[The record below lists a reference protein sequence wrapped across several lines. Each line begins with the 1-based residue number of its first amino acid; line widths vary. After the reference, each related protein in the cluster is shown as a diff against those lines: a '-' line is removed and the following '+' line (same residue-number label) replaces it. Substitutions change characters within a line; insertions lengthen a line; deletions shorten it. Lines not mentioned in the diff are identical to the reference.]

1 MQSRSIYLYAKTPKS
16 GMRLVSLGLME
27 MLKTRVQDV
36 AYFKPIIESTPEAD
50 GDIAFFKAYF
60 PLKQPVN
67 EAYGITKAQLLEWIA
82 KDALHSAYEQ
92 ILERFLAL
100 QQRYDFILC
109 AGGGDR
115 DLDDLVEGDLS
126 LAIAQ
131 NLQSPVM
138 ALINARGCGSTD
150 ALRAETA
157 QVEAELRRRHI
168 TPLALVV
175 NRIEKSSIEEA
186 KAKLQGEIPCFF
198 LPEVPELDR
207 PTMEEIATAIG
218 AKILTKDEKLLD
230 RGVRQ
235 SKVAA
240 MMPEHYLG
248 YLEEGDLVIVPGD
261 RNDIAMATFLAN
273 LSAHFPSLAGILFT
287 GGMQPQ
293 ANIVDLIEG
302 AGLPMLPMLLIDTDT
317 QSAALKVS
325 QVDATITLK
334 SRRKI
339 SLAIGLFNQ
348 HIDIATIQKRLAL
361 SAPKEMTPVRF
372 IYSLYEKARHDVRH
386 ILLPESEDER
396 ILRAAEI
403 VLRRGICK
411 VTILGK
417 PDEVAQRASALGLDL
432 HTAKIVDP
440 ETFPDKERF
449 AQKFYELRKHK
460 GVILPMA
467 REYMSRVNYFATM
480 MLYEGLVD
488 GIVSGAT
495 HTTRET
501 IKPAFEIIKTR
512 EGVKL
517 VSSVFFMLL
526 KDRVLVYGDCAVNPD
541 PNAKELA
548 QIAVSSAHTAQRFGI
563 EPRVAML
570 SYSSGTSG
578 VGADVEKVRE
588 ATKIAR
594 ELAPEFL
601 IEGPMQYD
609 AAIDPEVAALK
620 MPGSKVAGR
629 ATVFIFPDL
638 NTGNNTY
645 KAVQRSSGAVAI
657 GPILQGL
664 KKPVND
670 LSRGCEIEDV
680 IYTIAITAIQAQEQT
695 S

>member
-16 GMRLVSLGLME
+16 GMRIVALGLME

-36 AYFKPIIESTPEAD
+36 AYFKPIIESTPEKD
-50 GDIAFFKAYF
+50 EDIAFFKAYF
-60 PLKQPVN
+60 PLKQPV
-67 EAYGITKAQLLEWIA
+67 ESAYGITQAQLRAWIA

-100 QQRYDFILC
+100 QEEYDFILC
-109 AGGGDR
+109 AGMVDHA
-115 DLDDLVEGDLS
+115 LDDLIEGDLS
-126 LAIAQ
+126 LHVAQ
-131 NLQSPVM
+131 NLQAPVM
-138 ALINARGCGSTD
+138 ALINARTYASVTD
-150 ALRAETA
+150 IEEEIGHI
-157 QVEAELRRRHI
+157 EAELQKRRI
-168 TPLALVV
+168 PSLALV
-175 NRIEKSSIEEA
+175 ISHIDPQLLDEA
-186 KAKLQGEIPCFF
+186 KRSLTADVPLFF
-198 LPEVPELDR
+198 LPEEPELDR
-207 PTMEEIATAIG
+207 PTMAEIATVID
-218 AKILTKDEKLLD
+218 AKVLTPDEKMLD

-261 RNDIAMATFLAN
+261 RSDIAMATFLAN

-287 GGMQPQ
+287 GGMELHP
-293 ANIVDLIEG
+293 NIVDLIEG
-302 AGLPMLPMLLIDTDT
+302 ADLPILPMLLIDTDT

-325 QVDATITLK
+325 EVDATITLQ

-339 SLAIGLFNQ
+339 SLAIGLFNKY
-348 HIDIATIQKRLAL
+348 IDIDTILKRLAL
-361 SAPKEMTPVRF
+361 STPKEMTPVRF
-372 IYSLYEKARHDVRH
+372 IYSLYEKARRDVRH

-403 VLRRGICK
+403 VLRRDICR
-411 VTILGK
+411 VTLLGK
-417 PDEVAQRASALGLDL
+417 PNEVEQRASALGLDL
-432 HTAKIVDP
+432 KGAKIVDP
-440 ETFPDKERF
+440 ETFPDRERF
-449 AQKFYELRKHK
+449 AQTFYELRKHK

-467 REYMSRVNYFATM
+467 REYISRTNYFATM

-488 GIVSGAT
+488 GVVSGAT

-517 VSSVFFMLL
+517 ISSVFFMLL
-526 KDRVLVYGDCAVNPD
+526 EDRVLVYGDCAVNPD
-541 PNAKELA
+541 PDAEELA
-548 QIAVSSAHTAQRFGI
+548 HIAVCSARTAQRFGI

-594 ELAPEFL
+594 ELAPEVL

-609 AAIDPEVAALK
+609 AAIDPDVAARK

-670 LSRGCEIEDV
+670 LSRGCEVEDV
-680 IYTIAITAIQAQEQT
+680 IYTIAITAIQAQE
-695 S
+695 SIS

>member
-1 MQSRSIYLYAKTPKS
+1 MQSRSIYLYAKTPKA
-16 GMRLVSLGLME
+16 GMRIVALGLME

-36 AYFKPIIESTPEAD
+36 AYFKPIIEDRPEMD
-50 GDIAFFKAYF
+50 EDIAFFKAYF

-109 AGGGDR
+109 AGGVGR

-131 NLQSPVM
+131 NLQSSVM
-138 ALINARGCGSTD
+138 ALINAKECSSID
-150 ALRAETA
+150 VLKAEVA
-157 QVEAELRRRHI
+157 QLEAEFRRRRI

-175 NRIEKSSIEEA
+175 NRIEESSIEEA
-186 KAKLQGEIPCFF
+186 KAKLEGEIPCFF

-218 AKILTKDEKLLD
+218 AKVLTKDEKLLD

-261 RNDIAMATFLAN
+261 RSDIAMATYLAN
-273 LSAHFPSLAGILFT
+273 LSAHFPSLAGVLFT
-287 GGMQPQ
+287 GGMELHP
-293 ANIVDLIEG
+293 NIVDLIEG
-302 AGLPMLPMLLIDTDT
+302 ADLPMLPMLLIDTDT

-325 QVDATITLK
+325 EVDATITLQ

-339 SLAIGLFNQ
+339 SLAIGLFNRY
-348 HIDIATIQKRLAL
+348 IDIQVLQKRLSL
-361 SAPKEMTPVRF
+361 STPKEMTPVRF
-372 IYSLYEKARHDVRH
+372 IYSLYEKARRDVRH

-411 VTILGK
+411 VTLLGK
-417 PDEVAQRASALGLDL
+417 PEEVAQRAGALGLDL
-432 HTAKIVDP
+432 SGANVIDH
-440 ETFPDKERF
+440 ESYPDKEHF
-449 AQKFYELRKHK
+449 ARKFYELRKHK

-467 REYMSRVNYFATM
+467 REYMSRTSYFATM

-488 GIVSGAT
+488 GVVSGTT

-517 VSSVFFMLL
+517 ISSVFFMLL
-526 KDRVLVYGDCAVNPD
+526 EDRVLVYGDCAVNPD
-541 PNAKELA
+541 PNAEELA
-548 QIAVSSAHTAQRFGI
+548 HIAVCSARTAQRFGI
-563 EPRVAML
+563 VPRVAML
-570 SYSSGTSG
+570 SYSSGSSG

-588 ATKIAR
+588 ATRVAR
-594 ELAPEFL
+594 KLAPEFL

-609 AAIDPEVAALK
+609 AAIDPDVARRK
-620 MPGSKVAGR
+620 MPDSKVAGR

-670 LSRGCEIEDV
+670 LSRGCEVEDV